1 MIIISDTFINKWNM
15 LPIRTESEADL
26 ITKLTF
32 NSRPATQRSNVVEML
47 SLSHNAQTVEAKL
60 T

>member
-1 MIIISDTFINKWNM
+1 M
-15 LPIRTESEADL
+15 LPKSTESEADL

-32 NSRPATQRSNVVEML
+32 NSRLATRRSNVVEML
-47 SLSHNAQTVEAKL
+47 SHTHNVQTVEAKL

>member
-1 MIIISDTFINKWNM
+1 M
-15 LPIRTESEADL
+15 LPKRTESEADL

-47 SLSHNAQTVEAKL
+47 SHTHNAQAVEAKL